1 MILKQEN
8 RTRIILAGILVL
20 VILFACLGA
29 LGYFGVK
36 TIRRTSLRV
45 EARKA
50 FASEDWKN
58 AEKLLNKYIT
68 QDPDSEDDIVR
79 LARVYRHFGNTGEE
93 MLCWYRA
100 ASLNPL
106 KPEYQDAYTAC
117 AMSARDFPHL
127 FTYMS
132 RRVHL
137 GETLSPKDKILY
149 LISAVMTN
157 HGKNVETYYENMLKT
172 NPEAFRQDELGRY
185 AEFLVKNKKL
195 TQDERSSFIEQGLQS
210 DDPFIRLESILFYLG
225 WLEDSG
231 QDSDYVDEK
240 METMLKQAADLNRFA
255 GSPYLAKFYFS
266 RYKFSSVIEVLE
278 PFLADIAHIPMS
290 VLYAESCVYGTQ
302 PEKLKPLA
310 DRYRLLGPKHQLL
323 ASYFDALSIFSRGEG
338 KNDDLTRLMREINGV
353 VQTPLANLVNLQVAL
368 NSDSAEKVGSSFESI
383 MRNHPFYNVQERARS
398 AVYLYLWNRIQ
409 EEPGLAGDPRMVK
422 LAQLISNPDQKDVF
436 LTRIMISDMFRR
448 KVLTR
453 QDIQDALNAFPFD
466 PYLLQVAAEFELF
479 NGNPGQCLDYIDRFR
494 GLENAD
500 RSAAF
505 DLLHMLALEL
515 AGRIDDAAKEYT
527 ALVDSNETNMGILYR
542 YFDFCVKYKRRA
554 ELSRMADRLEAS
566 SVPELKA
573 LAPFFRAEELFQQEK
588 TEEALS
594 LLETAVTDNQ
604 DFMFYAANTFSSHG
618 RGDQALSRYL
628 ALSDNSP
635 DRDLIL
641 ANIAEVYLA
650 KGMKEKAL
658 SYAEKSWQT
667 NQDDE
672 LTQFVYAQMLAANG
686 RYQDAEK
693 VLTIPNRKVEL
704 PDNLRGLWTDIM
716 IHCVREDL
724 EKQTFSR
731 ALERV
736 NHYLILYPDDT
747 TFLDLKARAERELR
761 KTQDVRK

>member
-29 LGYFGVK
+29 LGYFGAK
-36 TIRRTSLRV
+36 TIRRTRLRM
-45 EARKA
+45 EAREA
-50 FASEDWKN
+50 FAAEDWKN

-106 KPEYQDAYTAC
+106 KPEYRDAYTAC
-117 AMSARDFPHL
+117 AMSARDFQHL
-127 FTYMS
+127 FAYMS

-137 GETLSPKDKILY
+137 GEELSPKDKILY

-157 HGKNVETYYENMLKT
+157 HGKNVEKYYENMLKA
-172 NPEAFRQDELGRY
+172 NPDAFRQDELGRY
-185 AEFLVKNKKL
+185 AEFLVKYKNL
-195 TQDERSSFIEQGLQS
+195 TQDERSRFIEQGLQS

-231 QDSDYVDEK
+231 QDADFVDGQ

-255 GSPYLAKFYFS
+255 GTPYLAEFYFS
-266 RYKFSSVIEVLE
+266 RHRFSSVLEVLE
-278 PFLADIAHIPMS
+278 PFLADIAYIPMS
-290 VLYAESCVYGTQ
+290 VLYAESCVYGIQ

-310 DRYRLLGPKHQLL
+310 DRYRHLGPKHQLL

-338 KNDDLTRLMREINGV
+338 KSDELAKLMREISGV
-353 VQTPLANLVNLQVAL
+353 VQTTLANLVNLQVAL
-368 NSDSAEKVGSSFESI
+368 NSDSAEKVGSSFEAI
-383 MRNHPFYNVQERARS
+383 MKNPPFFNVQERARS

-409 EEPGLAGDPRMVK
+409 EDPELAGDPRMVK
-422 LAQLISNPDQKDVF
+422 LAQLISNPEQKDAF
-436 LTRIMISDMFRR
+436 LTRIMISDMYRR

-453 QDIQDALNAFPFD
+453 QALQEALNAFPLD

-479 NGNPGQCLDYIDRFR
+479 NGDPERSLIYIDLFY
-494 GLENAD
+494 GQENAD
-500 RSAAF
+500 RSTAF

-515 AGRIDDAAKEYT
+515 AGRIDEAAKEYT
-527 ALVDSNETNMGILYR
+527 DLVISNETNMGILYR
-542 YFDFCVKYKRRA
+542 YFDFCVKYERRE
-554 ELSRMADRLEAS
+554 ELSRMAERLEAS
-566 SVPELKA
+566 SAPELKA
-573 LAPFFRAEELFQQEK
+573 LAPFFRAEELFLQGE

-594 LLETAVTDNQ
+594 LLEAADTDRQ
-604 DFMFYAANTFSSHG
+604 DFVLYAADKFSSCG
-618 RGDQALSRYL
+618 RVDPALSRYL
-628 ALSDNSP
+628 ALVDKSP
-635 DRDLIL
+635 DKDLIM

-658 SYAEKSWQT
+658 SYAEKFWQT
-667 NQDDE
+667 NQDDN
-672 LTQFVYAQMLAANG
+672 LAQFVYAQMLVANG

-693 VLTIPNRKVEL
+693 VLKVPRRNVEL
-704 PDNLRGLWTDIM
+704 PDNLRELWTDIM
-716 IHCVREDL
+716 LHCVREDL
-724 EKQTFSR
+724 DNQSFSR
-731 ALERV
+731 ALERIK
-736 NHYLILYPDDT
+736 HYLILYPDDPA
-747 TFLDLKARAERELR
+747 FLEFKARAEQELR
-761 KTQDVRK
+761 KAPDARK